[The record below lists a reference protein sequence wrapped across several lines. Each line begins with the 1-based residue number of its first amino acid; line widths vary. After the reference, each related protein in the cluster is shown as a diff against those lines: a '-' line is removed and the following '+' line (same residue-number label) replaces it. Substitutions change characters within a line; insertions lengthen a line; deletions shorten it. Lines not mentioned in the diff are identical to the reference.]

1 VPARARRAPLDESGS
16 WSNNTFVSIE
26 IQSSEPTVQSRYGY
40 SVTLSQ
46 KCRYALR
53 AIFELAKRQGNGP
66 ITIGNIAEAQAIPP
80 RFLEL
85 ILAQAKQAGFVESRR
100 GKTGGYLL
108 ARDARDI
115 AVSDVIRV
123 FEGPIN
129 VVDCGSG
136 RGNEERCALDS
147 DCVFRGLWDDASQAL
162 LRVLDGTTFADLLER
177 EQARR
182 NAEVL
187 TYSI

>member
-1 VPARARRAPLDESGS
+1 
-16 WSNNTFVSIE
+16 
-26 IQSSEPTVQSRYGY
+26 
-40 SVTLSQ
+40 VTLSQ

-53 AIFELAKRQGNGP
+53 AIFELSKRQGGGP
-66 ITIGNIAEAQAIPP
+66 TTIGNIADAQAIPP

-115 AVSDVIRV
+115 AISEVIRV
-123 FEGPIN
+123 FEGPIT
-129 VVDCGSG
+129 VVDCGVGSSG
-136 RGNEERCALDS
+136 APCPLET
-147 DCVFRGLWDDASQAL
+147 DCVFKGLWEDASQAL
-162 LRVLDGTTFADLLER
+162 LGVLDGTTFADLVER
-177 EQARR
+177 EQAHNRS
-182 NAEVL
+182 AAL

>member
-1 VPARARRAPLDESGS
+1 M
-16 WSNNTFVSIE
+16 
-26 IQSSEPTVQSRYGY
+26 
-40 SVTLSQ
+40 TLSQ

-53 AIFELAKRQGNGP
+53 AIFELAKRQGGGP
-66 ITIGNIAEAQAIPP
+66 TTIGSIAEVQAIPP

-115 AVSDVIRV
+115 AISDVIRV
-123 FEGPIN
+123 FEGPIT
-129 VVDCGSG
+129 VVDCGNGSSNG
-136 RGNEERCALDS
+136 GCCPLDS
-147 DCVFRGLWDDASQAL
+147 DCVFKGLWDDASQAL
-162 LRVLDGTTFADLLER
+162 LRVLEGTTFADLLDR
-177 EQARR
+177 ELAQNRSA
-182 NAEVL
+182 AL